1 MTKPR
6 EPSLITIDEALAI
19 PAQRAREQHKK
30 YVNPGLALQ
39 LKLIDFDKDYV
50 RAHGVFVWDRSGNR
64 YLDFLGGY
72 GSINLGHNP
81 PQVLDAIN
89 KVKERPNAVLEK
101 AAASPILGALAE
113 NLARITPG
121 DLQNTFFA
129 NSGAEATEGAL
140 KTARAFSRKAKIIYC
155 ENSFHGKT
163 IGALSVTGR
172 ELHQKPFGAL
182 LPYCEKVPFGDA
194 KALEHKLSKR
204 DVAAFIVEPVQ
215 GEGGINV
222 PPAGYLKEAEDLCH
236 KYGAL
241 LIVDEVQTGLGRTG
255 KMFACEHE
263 DVEPDIMTLAKS
275 LGGGVLPM
283 GAFITTSRIWQKV
296 YGGLEG
302 AWLHSSTLGG
312 SAPACAAAIAT
323 LTTLAQENL
332 PEQAKEKG
340 DYLLAKLEVLKD
352 RHKMIK
358 DVRGLGLMIGL
369 EFYEPVKGLTN
380 KVTGGLVNKLSKE
393 FIAKMVASE
402 LINKY
407 KIISG
412 YTLNNP
418 NVIRFE
424 PPLTVSFEQIDE
436 LVNAMDQICREHKG
450 FLRMAAKTGQTA
462 VRRLSRDLLKSR
474 PLQR

>member
-1 MTKPR
+1 MTKPGM
-6 EPSLITIDEALAI
+6 PPLITIDEALAI
-19 PAQRAREQHKK
+19 PAHRAREQHKK
-30 YVNPGLALQ
+30 YINPGLTMQ
-39 LKLIDFDKDYV
+39 LKLINFDKDYV
-50 RAHGVFVWDRSGNR
+50 RAQGIYVWDRSGNQ

-81 PQVLDAIN
+81 PQVLDAIE

-140 KTARAFSRKAKIIYC
+140 KTARAFTGKATIVYC
-155 ENSFHGKT
+155 DNSYHGKT

-172 ELHQKPFGAL
+172 ELHRKPFGAL
-182 LPYCEKVPFGDA
+182 LPHCKKIPFGDA
-194 KALEHKLSKR
+194 KALEEKLRKK

-222 PPAGYLKEAEDLCH
+222 PRPGYLKETEELCQ
-236 KYGAL
+236 KYGSL

-263 DVEPDIMTLAKS
+263 NVKPDIMTLAKS

-283 GAFITTSRIWQKV
+283 GAFITTSRVWQKV

-302 AWLHSSTLGG
+302 AWLHTSTLGG

-323 LTTLAQENL
+323 LTTLVEENL
-332 PEQAKEKG
+332 PEQAREKG
-340 DYLLAKLEVLKD
+340 DYFLAKLKILRD
-352 RHKMIK
+352 RYKMIK
-358 DVRGLGLMIGL
+358 DVRGLGLMIGI
-369 EFYEPVKGLTN
+369 EFYEPVKGLAN
-380 KVTGGLVNKLSKE
+380 KLTGSFINKLSKE
-393 FIAKMVASE
+393 FIASMVVSE

-412 YTLNNP
+412 YALNNP

-424 PPLTVSFEQIDE
+424 PPLTVSVDQIDQ
-436 LVNAMDQICREHKG
+436 LVDATDRICREHKG
-450 FLRMAAKTGQTA
+450 FLRIAAKTGRTA
-462 VRRLSRDLLKSR
+462 VRRISRDLLKSR
-474 PLQR
+474 SS